1 MSDIKFKISA
11 KSDVGRVRDNNED
24 NFQAASDLG
33 VKPMKWVND
42 AECILSKKGALL
54 VVADGMGGMNA
65 GEVASEIAINTVRDC
80 FSPENITND
89 VVKSRYTIERFMKD
103 AIVEADKRIKE
114 TAKARPETHGM
125 GTTIVLGWIYE
136 KHLYVSWCGDSR
148 AYVYNPIYGIRQIT
162 KDHSYVQ
169 DLVDQGKIKPEDAFD
184 YPDSNIITRCLSDA
198 TTKARPDCL
207 FMPHELCDGDIILLC
222 TDGLSGMI
230 HDDEIEA
237 VIHKNYQ
244 NTEKCTDALIQAACD
259 AAGHD
264 NVTVVLCKI
273 ESGGAKATAESIQP
287 VIEPKDNGLRNGI
300 IHKLKKIGLYLGGV
314 MLVLSL
320 LGNVALSL
328 RRNQKQSVQDL
339 ISSDSTIVAKAFL
352 ENQENKIKEH
362 ENKIKELEETNSNLL
377 KKVKSLESQL
387 KVGKRDSGEN
397 NGDKGSGKG
406 GDRPKPTPLGG
417 GETGDDTITLPPD
430 TPSRLHI
437 VKSNETLSEIANKY
451 GVALQTLIDFNKSK
465 DENFKPDTLS
475 VGQKVW
481 IPIKK

>member
-1 MSDIKFKISA
+1 MNEIKFKIAA

-24 NFQAASDLG
+24 NFQAASDLC

-42 AECILSKKGALL
+42 AECILSNKGALL

-65 GEVASEIAINTVRDC
+65 GEVASEIAINTIRDF
-80 FSPENITND
+80 FSPENITED

-125 GTTIVLGWIYE
+125 GTTIVLGWIYG

-148 AYVYNPIYGIRQIT
+148 AYIYNPIYGIRQIT

-169 DLVDQGKIKPEDAFD
+169 ELVDQGKIRPEDAFD

-198 TTKARPDCL
+198 ITKARPDCL
-207 FMPHELCDGDIILLC
+207 MMPYELCDGDVILLC

-264 NVTVVLCKI
+264 NITVVLCKI
-273 ESGGAKATAESIQP
+273 ESGGAKATAESILP
-287 VIEPKDNGLRNGI
+287 IIEANENGLNNGFI
-300 IHKLKKIGLYLGGV
+300 DKLKKGGMYLGGA
-314 MLVLSL
+314 MLFLSL
-320 LGNVALSL
+320 LGNVAFAL
-328 RRNQKQSVQDL
+328 RPNPSSIDL
-339 ISSDSTIVAKAFL
+339 IGQDSIVVHKDSIL
-352 ENQENKIKEH
+352 
-362 ENKIKELEETNSNLL
+362 SL
-377 KKVKSLESQL
+377 KKVNIELEKTITELKSELTEIKS
-387 KVGKRDSGEN
+387 VSEN
-397 NGDKGSGKG
+397 RREEYSIGIDKNG
-406 GDRPKPTPLGG
+406 GDMSQKQDLGG
-417 GETGDDTITLPPD
+417 IIGIRLNHPNDETDSIINSLKPNTPYNIHKVENGQVLSQIAAIYNINMRIIMAFNQMKGNKINPD
-430 TPSRLHI
+430 
-437 VKSNETLSEIANKY
+437 K
-451 GVALQTLIDFNKSK
+451 
-465 DENFKPDTLS
+465 LS
-475 VGQKVW
+475 VGQNIF
-481 IPIKK
+481 IPKIK